1 MGMISKWR
9 QERSNSKLQE
19 RIEELEDTVNVRIVD
34 NRLMI
39 VISAYKSIYIP
50 PELFKDDKPESIV
63 KQIREINM
71 KR

>member
-1 MGMISKWR
+1 MISKWR
-9 QERSNSKLQE
+9 QERKENKLHE

-39 VISAYKSIYIP
+39 VISSYKSIYIP

-63 KQIREINM
+63 KQIRDVNM
-71 KR
+71 RH